1 MLRRLL
7 FTALLALIPLMSSAQ
22 RTVTASGVYT
32 YYAPMNVAPDQAELT
47 AIERAKVDI
56 IEKEFG
62 TVVGVSNY
70 TEIIN
75 EGEQSSVK
83 FLSLGESEVK
93 GEWIETL
100 GQPEIV
106 HNLSNNLQVITVS
119 IKGRIRE
126 SARTRIVFE
135 AAVLR
140 NGITKKYESSD
151 FRDGDDLFIS
161 FESPVDGYV
170 AVYLYDLSGVNRL
183 LPMYYS
189 GHPAYA
195 VCADVRYIFFADGVS
210 SYSDIESKNLNAI
223 HSDYGATCNGNSEIN
238 RIYVIFSPNP
248 FNTAGQNVSDDI
260 LKPVTLSFEE
270 FQRWLS
276 RNRKRDKE
284 MTLIIRD
291 IIIRK

>member
-1 MLRRLL
+1 
-7 FTALLALIPLMSSAQ
+7 
-22 RTVTASGVYT
+22 
-32 YYAPMNVAPDQAELT
+32 MNVAPDQAELT